1 LLLEGKYMVGRK
13 SLLLSIV
20 VVVVMIASVMLL
32 AVPSRA
38 AGGSHDKVI
47 VTGLDNPRGLD
58 FGPDGALYIAEAGR
72 GGDGPCIA
80 GPEGGEV
87 CYGPTGAVTRIDDDG
102 EQEQVATGLPSVA
115 GEGGRRAAGP
125 HHISVLGRHAFLTI
139 GLGADPAERENLGEA
154 GPDFGQLA
162 KITAGG
168 QIRNIADI
176 AAFETEANPDADLV
190 DSNPY
195 GVLAQPGKRIVVDA
209 GGNSLLQVD
218 DSGTISTLAIFPDRM
233 VDAPSFLDL
242 PPGTEIPMQA
252 VPTSVDV
259 GPDGAYYVGQ
269 LTGFPFV
276 VGAANVFRVV
286 PGQDPEVYLEGFTHI
301 IDLEFDEKGNLYVL
315 QIASVSLL
323 EGDTQTGTLI
333 RVKPDGERQTL
344 LDNLTMPGGIAAGE
358 DGDAIYISDCGV
370 CAREGKVIR
379 LELN

>member
-1 LLLEGKYMVGRK
+1 
-13 SLLLSIV
+13 
-20 VVVVMIASVMLL
+20 
-32 AVPSRA
+32 
-38 AGGSHDKVI
+38 
-47 VTGLDNPRGLD
+47 
-58 FGPDGALYIAEAGR
+58 
-72 GGDGPCIA
+72 
-80 GPEGGEV
+80 
-87 CYGPTGAVTRIDDDG
+87 VTRIDDDG
-102 EQEQVATGLPSVA
+102 EQERVATDLPSVA

-125 HHISVLGRHAFLTI
+125 HHISLLERHASLTI

-162 KITAGG
+162 KMTASGR
-168 QIRNIADI
+168 IRNIADI
-176 AAFETEANPDADLV
+176 ADFEAEANPDGGDL

-218 DSGTISTLAIFPDRM
+218 DSGTISTLAVFPDRM
-233 VDAPSFLDL
+233 VDAPPSLDL
-242 PPGTEIPMQA
+242 PPGTQVPMQA

-286 PGQDPEVYLEGFTHI
+286 PGQDPEGYLEGFTHI
-301 IDLEFDEKGNLYVL
+301 VDLEFDEEGNLYVL

-323 EGDTQTGTLI
+323 EGDTQTGALVQ
-333 RVKPDGERQTL
+333 VKPDGERQTL
-344 LDNLTMPGGIAAGE
+344 LDNLTMPGGIAVGD

-370 CAREGKVIR
+370 CVGEGKVIR
-379 LELN
+379 LELDAAVSGADGSDADGADG